1 MDCLNLN
8 SILFQLFC
16 LLKLMVVL
24 CDFILKCYFILK
36 LQKHNWDSPLH
47 PDNWKGFAS
56 SDLILKFC
64 F

>member
-36 LQKHNWDSPLH
+36 LQKHNWEISNFFYIFKRFTTLERL
-47 PDNWKGFAS
+47 NQ
-56 SDLILKFC
+56 
-64 F
+64 